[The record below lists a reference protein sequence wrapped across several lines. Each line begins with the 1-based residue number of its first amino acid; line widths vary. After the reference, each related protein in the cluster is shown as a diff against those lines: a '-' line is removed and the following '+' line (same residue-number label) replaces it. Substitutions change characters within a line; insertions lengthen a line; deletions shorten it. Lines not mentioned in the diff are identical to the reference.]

1 NGLGAGS
8 SEMSTNR
15 SQPILNMAHYSLDD
29 KYEGCLE
36 SMQSILTSLI
46 LSELNMSKIYKEAW
60 EEGLFNWQENQSKL
74 YPKNMEE
81 LSEVAIWAYTGA
93 YPSLYR
99 KFNAATR
106 TAGKG
111 PEEYEAY
118 PFKSLH
124 FLLTQAT
131 LSFKRKDHKCVKV
144 YRGTGVKFS
153 INDLFRFGQFT
164 STSENSIVA
173 EVFQTVT
180 FFKLFTCEGIDISEM
195 SLFKEQEVLVPP
207 YEIFKVTSVEDTP
220 DGQTVDAKSVG
231 TCSYHNCAFE
241 GKGNQMEVTGFL
253 STGKVSLQ
261 KKIVKGGGL
270 GATFLLGNL
279 LEAACQ

>member
-1 NGLGAGS
+1 MENPQHVTFLLVAFIVSSAQATAEAGS

-15 SQPILNMAHYSLDD
+15 SNPILNMAHYSLDD
-29 KYEGCLE
+29 KYEGCLA
-36 SMQSILTSLI
+36 SMQSILKSLL
-46 LSELNMSKIYKEAW
+46 LSELNMSRIYKEAW
-60 EEGLFNWQENQSKL
+60 EEALFNWQENQSWL
-74 YPKNMEE
+74 YPRNMEE
-81 LSEVAIWAYTGA
+81 LSEVAIWAYTLE

-131 LSFKRKDHKCVKV
+131 LSFKLKDHRCVKV
-144 YRGTGVKFS
+144 YRGTDVMFS

-164 STSENSIVA
+164 STSENSKVA
-173 EVFQTVT
+173 EAFDTVT

-195 SLFKEQEVLVPP
+195 SFMDEEEVLVPP
-207 YEIFKVTSVEDTP
+207 YEIFKVTAVEVTL
-220 DGQTVDAKSVG
+220 DGKTVDAKSVG

-241 GKGNQMEVTGFL
+241 GEGWDN
-253 STGKVSLQ
+253 
-261 KKIVKGGGL
+261 
-270 GATFLLGNL
+270 NH
-279 LEAACQ
+279 ACPGHQVLYL